1 MKKQKKII
9 YILLLII
16 YPLNVILSLLN
27 YLKDHETFTL
37 VALILWSVATI
48 LQIIAF
54 ILDLKKK

>member
-1 MKKQKKII
+1 MNKQKKII

-27 YLKDHETFTL
+27 YLKDHEPFTL

>member
-1 MKKQKKII
+1 MNKQKKII